1 MYEITGI
8 ITFWVLRIGLIVFLI
23 FFIVSFN
30 NFRQSVTRTVKTSK
44 DTWTRRPLTMVEAA
58 KKIPW
63 YGLAIFVLALLLAIL
78 SWITL
83 FLF

>member
-1 MYEITGI
+1 MYEIAGI

-58 KKIPW
+58 KEIPW
-63 YGLAIFVLALLLAIL
+63 YGLAIFVLALLLVVL